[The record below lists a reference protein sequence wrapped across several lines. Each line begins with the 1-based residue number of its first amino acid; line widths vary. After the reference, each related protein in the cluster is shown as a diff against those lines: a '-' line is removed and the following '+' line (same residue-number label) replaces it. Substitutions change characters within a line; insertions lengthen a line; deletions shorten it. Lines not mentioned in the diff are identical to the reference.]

1 MKYEL
6 SIEGTDLS
14 RNIDDLIIKSLAEDM
29 FGALYIYNL
38 KDHNPEADP
47 DVLNFIVDNIT
58 ELRAADV
65 YACCTITRGPYI
77 YDESSGRSMVD
88 LEISE
93 KQITDKINE
102 AILNRGIS

>member
-1 MKYEL
+1 MKYKL
-6 SIEGTDLS
+6 AIEGTNPS

-38 KDHNPEADP
+38 KDFNPEADP
-47 DVLNFIVDNIT
+47 DVLNFIIDNIT

-65 YACCTITRGPYI
+65 YACCTITREPYS
-77 YDESSGRSMVD
+77 YDESSGRSIVD

-93 KQITDKINE
+93 KQITDKIHE
-102 AILNRGIS
+102 AILNRGIN